1 MTLFEDFELTPIE
14 ECITKMRC
22 DVNCVSQ
29 TSEQIAAAL
38 GTTRERIHQI
48 EASALRKLLHG
59 LETKKSSVAQKAVS
73 EDSRSS
79 A

>member
-1 MTLFEDFELTPIE
+1 MTIYERCGLTPIE

-22 DVNCVSQ
+22 GVNCVSQ

>member
-1 MTLFEDFELTPIE
+1 MNLFKDCGLTPIE
-14 ECITKMRC
+14 QCIAKMTC
-22 DVNCVSQ
+22 GIDCAPH
-29 TSEQIAAAL
+29 TSEQIRAEL
-38 GTTRERIHQI
+38 STTKERIHQI